1 MACGWRGAGS
11 GQFRSMQGS
20 AFDHSFG
27 KLLFVGLSVG
37 AFSAGAALVFSSE
50 EDFDVSAGMAS

>member
-1 MACGWRGAGS
+1 
-11 GQFRSMQGS
+11 MQGS